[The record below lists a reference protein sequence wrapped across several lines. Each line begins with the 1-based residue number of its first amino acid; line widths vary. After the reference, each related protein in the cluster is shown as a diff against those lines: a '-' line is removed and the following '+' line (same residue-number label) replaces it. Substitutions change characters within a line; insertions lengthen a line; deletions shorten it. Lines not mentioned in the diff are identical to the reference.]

1 MTTVSMSE
9 VARGLHEVQGMLNR
23 TLKDALSRGF
33 KPDVDFVDDL
43 EPYMKLWGHRTV
55 HDFMVFCVNN
65 DAMHVPNL
73 QAGQMQPYNFFY
85 VLWPLY
91 VGCDR

>member
-1 MTTVSMSE
+1 MSTVSMSE
-9 VARGLHEVQGMLNR
+9 IARGLREAENLLNR
-23 TLKDALSRGF
+23 TVEDALSKGF
-33 KPDVDFVDDL
+33 KVDADFKDEL
-43 EPYMKLWGHRTV
+43 APYMRDWGKRTV

-73 QAGQMQPYNFFY
+73 QAGQMWPYNFFY